1 MVKNIKAV
9 IGLNYGDEG
18 KGQVVD
24 YLSNEAAL
32 KGDEV
37 LNILTNG
44 SSQRGHTVEL
54 PNGRRHVFHHFG
66 SGTFAGADT
75 YFPKQFMVNPIIFNQ
90 EYDELEEY
98 LGNTVIISHKE
109 CPVVTPYHMLVG
121 QARETKDRNGSCG
134 QGVWETSK
142 YPYLKVGYMA
152 FYSFTHTLAIIR
164 YIRDK
169 LAKECNYKLPD
180 IYWSEDLF
188 WSFVVD
194 CCEFIERINWCADND
209 CLVLKGYN
217 TVIFE
222 NGQGLLLDQKL
233 PDKDHLTPSN
243 TDLTNVKEILK
254 DTEYENFETI
264 YVTRS
269 YMTRHGNGPFP
280 TECNKEDINLTIID
294 PTNVY
299 NEWQGNLRYGYMD
312 WDTAN
317 KRIERYGTTSLA
329 VTHTN
334 EYEPNVPDY
343 LDVDRIYWSDGMT
356 RKSFKIS
363 S

>member
-32 KGDEV
+32 NGDEV

-75 YFPKQFMVNPIIFNQ
+75 YIPEQFMVNPIIFNQ
-90 EYDELEEY
+90 EYDDLSKY
-98 LGNTVIISHKE
+98 LKNTKIICHLR
-109 CPVVTPYHMLVG
+109 CPIVTPYHMLIG
-121 QARETKDRNGSCG
+121 QAREFKYRNGSCG
-134 QGVWETSK
+134 QGVWETFVHQLLHIDDILFFDIK
-142 YPYLKVGYMA
+142 H
-152 FYSFTHTLAIIR
+152 FI
-164 YIRDK
+164 DK
-169 LAKECNYKLPD
+169 LKYVRDVLSKDYDYDLSS

-188 WSFVVD
+188 WSFIVD
-194 CCEFIERINWCADND
+194 CCKFIDRITWCVNEYRI
-209 CLVLKGYN
+209 VLEDYD

-254 DTEYENFETI
+254 DIQYKNFETI

-280 TECNKEDINLTIID
+280 TECKKEDINHLMND
-294 PTNVY
+294 KTNVT
-299 NEWQGNLRYGYMD
+299 NPWQGSLRYGRMD
-312 WDTAN
+312 WKSAE
-317 KRIERYGTTSLA
+317 KRIEKFGKTSLA
-329 VTHTN
+329 VTHIN
-334 EYEPNVPDY
+334 EYSSDIPDIGIDQ
-343 LDVDRIYWSDGMT
+343 LYWSDGLT
-356 RKSFKIS
+356 RNSFHIS
-363 S
+363 V

>member
-24 YLSNEAAL
+24 YFSNEAAL
-32 KGDEV
+32 SGDDV

-90 EYDELEEY
+90 EYDELSECIK
-98 LGNTVIISHKE
+98 NTKIICNKE
-109 CPVVTPYHMLVG
+109 CPVVTPYHMLIG
-121 QARETKDRNGSCG
+121 QARETKERNGSCG
-134 QGVWETSK
+134 QGVWETSEHPLL
-142 YPYLKVGYMA
+142 YVNDVA
-152 FYSFTHTLAIIR
+152 FFNIKHVIEKLQYVRDTLAKI
-164 YIRDK
+164 Y
-169 LAKECNYKLPD
+169 NYDLPS

-188 WSFVVD
+188 WSFIVD
-194 CCEFIERINWCADND
+194 LSKFINRITWCVDEGRM
-209 CLVLKGYN
+209 VLEDYD

-222 NGQGLLLDQKL
+222 NGQGLLLDRKL
-233 PDKDHLTPSN
+233 PDKAHLTPSN
-243 TDLTNVKEILK
+243 TDLTNVKEIIKGIKYKNL
-254 DTEYENFETI
+254 ETI

-280 TECNKEDINLTIID
+280 TECKKEDINPLMND
-294 PTNVY
+294 QTNIP
-299 NEWQGNLRYGYMD
+299 NEWQGSLRYGHMD
-312 WDTAN
+312 WKSAG
-317 KRIERYGTTSLA
+317 KRIERFGTTSLA
-329 VTHTN
+329 VTHIN
-334 EYEPNVPDY
+334 EYSSDIPDIG
-343 LDVDRIYWSDGMT
+343 VDQLYWSDGLT
-356 RKSFKIS
+356 RNSFNIS
-363 S
+363 I